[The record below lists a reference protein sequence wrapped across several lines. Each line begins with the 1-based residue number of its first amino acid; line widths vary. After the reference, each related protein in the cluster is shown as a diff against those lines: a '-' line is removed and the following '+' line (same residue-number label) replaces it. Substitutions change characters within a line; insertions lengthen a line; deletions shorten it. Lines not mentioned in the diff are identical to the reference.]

1 MQRYLCQ
8 SDSSRIAAIAT
19 GMVRITTGNED
30 DLMGAV
36 AIAGP
41 VTVGVDHLHSSFQVC
56 ILKE

>member
-1 MQRYLCQ
+1 MCQ
-8 SDSSRIAAIAT
+8 SDSYSIQARAT
-19 GMVRITTGNED
+19 GMVKIPTGSED

-56 ILKE
+56 E